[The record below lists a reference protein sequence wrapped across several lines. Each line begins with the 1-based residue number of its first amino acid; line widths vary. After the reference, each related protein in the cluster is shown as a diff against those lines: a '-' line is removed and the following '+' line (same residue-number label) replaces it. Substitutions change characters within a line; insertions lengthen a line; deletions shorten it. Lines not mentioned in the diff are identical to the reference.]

1 MFRSTVDLQAEM
13 LRINAQ
19 IRYLL
24 VITRFF
30 TDVITSPEDVHHLSP
45 QHNEARGMSQPR
57 THDSV
62 RSATAHAGS
71 APQQATMTAGASAG
85 ASAGAWTVTGSFRQ
99 PEIVLF
105 ADPTKSNSRA
115 LVLKVKLIT
124 LMACP
129 EGKTHHAERLS

>member
-1 MFRSTVDLQAEM
+1 MFRSTVDIQAEM

-24 VITRFF
+24 VVTRFF
-30 TDVITSPEDVHHLSP
+30 TDVITSPEAVHHLSP
-45 QHNEARGMSQPR
+45 QHNEARGMSQSR

-62 RSATAHAGS
+62 RSATARAGS
-71 APQQATMTAGASAG
+71 APQQATMTAG

-124 LMACP
+124 LIACP
-129 EGKTHHAERLS
+129 EGKTHHADRLS